1 MLQKMKRI
9 RVIGPRDDF
18 ALAVDLLYQEGT
30 IHLENVSS
38 HVSSEDLPLRSVDLG
53 SSGDVPEILSRIK
66 VLSAALPRI
75 MEDREKQEQLLRDLA
90 GANLDIILA
99 RSRQLIE
106 TLEETTK
113 RLSSRKSDLSL
124 SITALN
130 RYEKVI
136 NTLSPLERELPLL
149 SGFEVTILI
158 IQKEFEEVLGIIRG
172 ELERIT
178 RNRFEMNHIA
188 IDEQTI
194 AAVLVFGKQYSDE
207 IHSFIFS
214 VNVNELRLP
223 PDYLGKPFHE
233 MLTTIAKNRLLAEEE
248 IGEIDRELDS
258 LSVSWYQELS
268 VIQSVLEDR
277 NREIQAYANFG
288 ESAYTFVIQGWVPK
302 KSLKKMQAQLD
313 REFGGRVILQVI
325 AVPVEDLDSI
335 PTLYDNPRF
344 VKPFEFFM
352 RLVSPPAYREID
364 PCPILAVFFPFF
376 FGIMV
381 GDVGY
386 GLVILCFALLMRHHF
401 AQRDWLVQ
409 LMNIMIISSIPAI
422 LFGFLFGE
430 FFGDFGEMTGIMHP
444 VQFLGITWNRVE
456 AMIPLL
462 ILTIAIGVV
471 HVATGLVLGIINA
484 AERKNRKHIL
494 EKTGMLLVIIGLILL
509 VAIFAELLPGTTIYM
524 GIGLILL
531 ALPLIL
537 YGAGV
542 LGTIE
547 IMGTVGNILSYA
559 RLMAIGMASVILAM
573 VANRLGGS
581 FDVLAV
587 GITVAVLLH
596 ALNILLAMFSPSL
609 HSIRLH
615 LVEFYS
621 KFYSGGGLAY
631 KPFRRPEPEIP
642 NEKST

>member
-1 MLQKMKRI
+1 MLQKMKRV
-9 RVIGPRDDF
+9 RVIGLRNDF
-18 ALAVDLLYQEGT
+18 QRAVDLLYQEGT
-30 IHLENVSS
+30 LHLENVSS
-38 HVSSEDLPLRSVDLG
+38 HVSSDDLPLRNVDPG
-53 SSGDVPEILSRIK
+53 PGEEVPEILGRIR

-75 MEDREKQEQLLRDLA
+75 AEDRAEQERVWRDLA
-90 GANLDIILA
+90 GAGLEGILERA
-99 RSRQLIE
+99 RQLIA

-113 RLSSRKSDLSL
+113 RLTSRKSDLTL

-130 RYEKVI
+130 RYEKVVT
-136 NTLSPLERELPLL
+136 TLSPLERELPML
-149 SGFEVTILI
+149 SGFEVTILL
-158 IQKEFEEVLGIIRG
+158 IQKEYAEILGIIRE

-188 IDEQTI
+188 IDDQTI

-214 VNVNELRLP
+214 VNVNEVRLP
-223 PDYLGKPFHE
+223 PEYLGKPFHE
-233 MLTTIAKNRLLAEEE
+233 MLAAIGKSRLLAEEE
-248 IGEIDRELDS
+248 IREIDRELGS

-268 VIQSVLEDR
+268 ALQSVLEDR
-277 NREIQAYANFG
+277 NEEIEAYANFA
-288 ESAYTFVIQGWVPK
+288 ESQYTFMIQGWLPK
-302 KSLKKMQAQLD
+302 KFLKKVQARID
-313 REFGGRVILQVI
+313 REFDGRVLLEEI
-325 AVPVEDLDSI
+325 AVPAKDLDLI

-344 VKPFEFFM
+344 VKPFEFLM

-364 PCPILAVFFPFF
+364 PCPLLAVFFPFF

-401 AQRDWLVQ
+401 AQYEWLVQ
-409 LMNIMIISSIPAI
+409 LMNILIISSVPAI

-430 FFGDFGEMTGIMHP
+430 FFGDFGEMIGIMHP
-444 VQFLGITWNRVE
+444 IQFLGITWNRVE

-471 HVATGLVLGIINA
+471 HVVTGLVLGIINA
-484 AERKNRKHIL
+484 AERRSRKHLL
-494 EKTGMLLVIIGLILL
+494 EKTGMLLAIAGMILL
-509 VAIFAELLPGTTIYM
+509 VAIFAELLPGNTIYM
-524 GIGLILL
+524 GIALIIL
-531 ALPLIL
+531 ALPLIM

-542 LGTIE
+542 IGTIE

-581 FDVLAV
+581 FDVLV
-587 GITVAVLLH
+587 IGIMVAVLLH

-621 KFYSGGGLAY
+621 KFYSGGGIAY
-631 KPFRRPEPEIP
+631 KPFRKPEPEIP
-642 NEKST
+642 ERGTG